1 MWQSPAAGNEDEFHY
16 QTWRAPPSSL
26 ALENNQFMRNMTEIH
41 ELNADVDHH
50 HELDDREEYY
60 YYRNKINSLNITN
73 SMPMPWNKLLKMKEG
88 GQQHHNSSYY
98 MQLQQTNSNSSNS
111 FSHDKWLK
119 TLPQSEMLP
128 RNEVLGGYIFVCN
141 NETMQEDLHRQ
152 LFGM

>member
-1 MWQSPAAGNEDEFHY
+1 M
-16 QTWRAPPSSL
+16 
-26 ALENNQFMRNMTEIH
+26 
-41 ELNADVDHH
+41 
-50 HELDDREEYY
+50 
-60 YYRNKINSLNITN
+60 NSLNITN
-73 SMPMPWNKLLKMKEG
+73 SMPMSWNKLLKMKEG

-98 MQLQQTNSNSSNS
+98 VQLQQTNSNSSNS
-111 FSHDKWLK
+111 FSHYKWQK